1 MKSVLTT
8 MFYKC
13 IEGRWW

>member
-1 MKSVLTT
+1 

-13 IEGRWW
+13 I